1 MEEKKHIKISLSS
14 FFLVIAIILIVI
26 LGYFTYK
33 FYNEK
38 NNANLEVTALTSKL
52 NASENT
58 INSLKNTIEESTSN
72 ETASSNSTNESKQVE
87 TTKKYYENLSSSI
100 SKELTEYNEIEI
112 NLSAYKGRL
121 HINNKKE
128 AYIYLPDYSKYS
140 NGTGAKIAN
149 NVVNAWFCEEG
160 QDSGNE
166 YILFLKTDGT
176 VSYVK
181 FSTDFSASNPKA
193 KFNDTE
199 KTINGLTD
207 ISDIIPISGGDENG
221 IGGLGV
227 LIVKSDGTCMP
238 YTTIDDLVKK

>member
-1 MEEKKHIKISLSS
+1 MEEKKYIKISLSS
-14 FFLVIAIILIVI
+14 FFLVIALIAIII

-38 NNANLEVTALTSKL
+38 NNADMQITTLTSKL

-58 INSLKNTIEESTSN
+58 INSIKNTIEETNSN
-72 ETASSNSTNESKQVE
+72 KTVSSNSTNDLKQSE
-87 TTKKYYENLSSSI
+87 PTKKYYENLSNSI
-100 SKELTEYNEIEI
+100 SKVLGTDNSIYIP
-112 NLSAYKGRL
+112 LSTYKGTL
-121 HINNKKE
+121 LIDNKKE

-140 NGTGAKIAN
+140 KSSGVKIAS
-149 NVVNAWFCEEG
+149 NVVNAWLCEEG
-160 QDSGNE
+160 QVSGNE

-176 VSYVK
+176 VSYVN
-181 FSTDFSASNPKA
+181 FTTDFSDSDPKA
-193 KFNDTE
+193 EFNDKE

-227 LIVKSDGTCMP
+227 LLIKSDGTCMP
-238 YTTIDDLVKK
+238 YTSLDDLVKK